1 MSIWT
6 DLLLLGGYVATPT
19 GLAARAPETRAAA
32 RPAPRPAEAPAAPA
46 APPIRA
52 RVLPR
57 RNKIKPNDL
66 W

>member
-19 GLAARAPETRAAA
+19 GLAALAPETRGPAS
-32 RPAPRPAEAPAAPA
+32 PAPRPAVATPAPA
-46 APPIRA
+46 APPTRV

-57 RNKIKPNDL
+57 PNKISPNDL